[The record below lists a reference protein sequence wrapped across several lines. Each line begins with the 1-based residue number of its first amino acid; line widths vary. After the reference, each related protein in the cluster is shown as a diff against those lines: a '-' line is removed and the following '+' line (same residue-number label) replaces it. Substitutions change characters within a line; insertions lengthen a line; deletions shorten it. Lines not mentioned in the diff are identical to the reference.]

1 MNQSFSDSGLSGA
14 AGLPA
19 QRSQHIVLKFDT
31 HNVALNVPADKESI
45 YREAA
50 ELLNERY
57 HVYQRRNPSKTVG
70 ELWLYVALEAAVNLK
85 NDEREKSLKSVNE
98 KIQAIN
104 QLIETS
110 KHRNIENN

>member
-1 MNQSFSDSGLSGA
+1 MNQSFSDSGLS
-14 AGLPA
+14 A

-85 NDEREKSLKSVNE
+85 NDEREKSLKSVDK

-110 KHRNIENN
+110 KYRNVEIN

>member
-1 MNQSFSDSGLSGA
+1 MSERQ
-14 AGLPA
+14 
-19 QRSQHIVLKFDT
+19 QHIVLKFDT
-31 HNVALNVPADKESI
+31 HNVALNVPADREAI

-57 HVYQRRNPSKTVG
+57 HVYQRRNPSKTIG

-85 NDEREKSLKSVNE
+85 SDEREKSLAAVDKQ
-98 KIQAIN
+98 IQAIN
-104 QLIETS
+104 ELINSSTNNIEIS